1 MNKMKLKKIVSI
13 LLIVI
18 GALALLTELGSS
30 QKNYYTQ
37 SVGII
42 CLMLGLF
49 LVNSGLSSRSVQE
62 EAMYQKDVEE
72 EE

>member
-1 MNKMKLKKIVSI
+1 MKLKKVGSI

-18 GALALLTELGSS
+18 GALALIIELGSS
-30 QKNYYTQ
+30 QKNYYIQ
-37 SVGII
+37 STGII

-49 LVNSGLSSRSVQE
+49 LVNSGLSSRTAQE
-62 EAMYQKDVEE
+62 EDMYQTDVEE